1 MKIKFLTIKNR
12 KRFNLWFFGIIFLP
26 FILLASF
33 LIGLSLYGSIPSFEE
48 LENPKNKMATQIISE
63 DGVLLGTFH
72 VENRSYVSFDELSP
86 NLVSALIATEDIRF
100 HSHSGIDFRSLGR
113 VLVKT
118 ILGGRSESGGGS
130 TLSQQ
135 LAKNLFPRDSTITRS
150 IASVP
155 KITIAKLKEWIT
167 AVKLERNYTK
177 EEIMAM
183 YLNTVSFGSNAFGI
197 RSAAATFFAKL
208 PSQLNLEEAA
218 LLVGVIN
225 APTRFSPVRNP
236 DRAMMRRNHVLS
248 QMSKYNFITRAA
260 YDSISQL
267 HITLSYTQL
276 DHNTGLAP
284 YFREML
290 RRTMQAQ
297 EPKMENYRSR
307 PYDYEADKKEWDSNP
322 LMGWIRKNPK
332 PDGTFYD
339 IDRDGLKIHTSLNSK
354 MQMYAEEAVTQHLK
368 NELQTPFSN
377 EVMKYR
383 RNPPFAN
390 DLSAK
395 EVKNI
400 MEQAKRWS
408 DRYRFMKQAGISD
421 EEIDKSFEVKTKMT
435 VFAWNKAGQIDTVM
449 TPLDSIRYYKSMLR
463 AAFMAMDV
471 ETGLV
476 RAYVGGPNF
485 RYFKYD
491 NAGQSR
497 RQVGSTIKPFLYTL
511 AMQENFTPCD
521 RVLNVSQT
529 FILNDTTW
537 TPATTDKPEWIG
549 KSVTLKWGLTKSS
562 NNISAYLMKQLGP
575 TAMVNMCRRLGIK
588 SYLDPVVSL
597 CLGPAD
603 LYLTEMVAA
612 YGTFANKGVHNEP
625 LYVTRIED
633 IHGNLLASFST
644 RRKEG
649 ISDRTAYLM
658 VNLLQGVV
666 NEGTAYHLRSRYVRE
681 GELAGK
687 TGTTNN
693 QSDGW
698 FMGFVPKLVAGVW
711 VGAEDRSVH
720 FSSLAMGGGSKMA
733 LPIWGAFMEKVLAD
747 PTINIKPT
755 DRFEIPAGFNIN
767 LKCTGGDEE
776 LGGQQEVK
784 ADDFFQ

>member
-1 MKIKFLTIKNR
+1 MKLKLPAIKNR

-26 FILLASF
+26 FILLALI
-33 LIGLSLYGSIPSFEE
+33 LIGISLFGPIPSFEE
-48 LENPKNKMATQIISE
+48 LENPKSKMATQIISE

-72 VENRSYVSFDELSP
+72 VENRSHVSYEELSS
-86 NLVSALIATEDIRF
+86 NLVYALLATEDVRF
-100 HSHSGIDFRSLGR
+100 HEHSGIDFRSLGR
-113 VLVKT
+113 VLIKT
-118 ILGGRSESGGGS
+118 ILGGSSESGGGS

-150 IASVP
+150 LSSLPKIAS
-155 KITIAKLKEWIT
+155 AKLKEWIT

-177 EEIMAM
+177 EEILAM

-197 RSAAATFFAKL
+197 RAASATFFAKL
-208 PSQLNLEEAA
+208 PSQLSIEEAA

-225 APTRFSPVRNP
+225 APSRFSPVRNP
-236 DRAMMRRNHVLS
+236 DRATMRRNHVLS
-248 QMSKYNFITRAA
+248 QMCKYNFISPECC
-260 YDSISQL
+260 DSVSRL
-267 HITLSYTQL
+267 PITLCFMQQ
-276 DHNTGLAP
+276 DHNAGLAP

-290 RRTMQAQ
+290 RRTMLAQ

-307 PYDYEADKKEWDSNP
+307 PSDYDADKKEWDSNP
-322 LMGWIRKNPK
+322 LLGWIRKNPK
-332 PDGTFYD
+332 PDGSLYD
-339 IDRDGLKIHTSLNSK
+339 IDRDGLKIYTTVNSK
-354 MQMYAEEAVTQHLK
+354 MQQYAEEAVTQHLK
-368 NELQTPFSN
+368 NELQPLFSD
-377 EVMKYR
+377 EVMRYR
-383 RNPPFAN
+383 NNPPFAN
-390 DLSAK
+390 DMTRQQ
-395 EVKNI
+395 VNNV

-408 DRYRFMKQAGISD
+408 DRYHNMKEEGISD
-421 EEIDKSFEVKTKMT
+421 EEINKSFNTKTKMT
-435 VFAWNKAGQIDTVM
+435 VFAWNKEGQKDTVM
-449 TPLDSIRYYKSMLR
+449 TPLDSIRYYKSLLR

-471 ETGLV
+471 ETGHV
-476 RAYVGGPNF
+476 RAYVGGPNY

-491 NAGQSR
+491 NASQGR

-511 AMQENFTPCD
+511 AMQEGFTPCD

-549 KSVTLKWGLTKSS
+549 KNVTLKWGLTKSS

-575 TAMVNMCRRLGIK
+575 AAMVNMCHRLGIK

-633 IHGNLLASFST
+633 KHGNQLANFST
-644 RRKEG
+644 SRQES
-649 ISDRTAYLM
+649 ISSRTAYLM

-666 NEGTAYHLRSRYVRE
+666 NEGTAYRLRSQYIRE
-681 GELAGK
+681 GVLAGK

-693 QSDGW
+693 QADGW

-720 FSSLAMGGGSKMA
+720 FQSLARGGGSNMA

-747 PTINIKPT
+747 PSINIRIT
-755 DRFEIPAGFNIN
+755 DHFEAPANFNIN
-767 LKCTGGDEE
+767 LNCTGSDEE
-776 LGGQQEVK
+776 LNQKEVTS
-784 ADDFFQ
+784 DDFF